1 MWDFRQGMGVHSEG
15 WPPQDNGPS
24 VGSVKKGVKNQ
35 NADDICSRQIDTAP
49 LIPGLAA
56 HDLNC
61 KWWAALA
68 SLLSV
73 GRWRGCS
80 HSVQA
85 PSLSPSWISP
95 PPPEQ
100 WVWSPR
106 PEPCL
111 WGTQLT
117 HCLSYHGSEGQED
130 AVALRCTKPP
140 PHSWNLK
147 GPLDSIQGEREL
159 ASFKTQLMGF
169 LLLNVFHKWDLLAFR
184 RFLF

>member
-1 MWDFRQGMGVHSEG
+1 MWDFGQGTREHSEG
-15 WPPQDNGPS
+15 WPPQDNGS
-24 VGSVKKGVKNQ
+24 CVGSVRKGVKNQ

-73 GRWRGCS
+73 GRRRGCS

-85 PSLSPSWISP
+85 PSLYPSWISP

-117 HCLSYHGSEGQED
+117 HCLPHHGRPGGRSS
-130 AVALRCTKPP
+130 AKVHRA
-140 PHSWNLK
+140 PHPTHETWK
-147 GPLDSIQGEREL
+147 GPSTLARERGSSPHL
-159 ASFKTQLMGF
+159 KP
-169 LLLNVFHKWDLLAFR
+169 N
-184 RFLF
+184 

>member
-15 WPPQDNGPS
+15 WPPKDNGPS

-61 KWWAALA
+61 KWRAALA
-68 SLLSV
+68 SRLSV

-111 WGTQLT
+111 WGTQLA
-117 HCLSYHGSEGQED
+117 HCLPHHGREGQED
-130 AVALRCTKPP
+130 ALVQRCTKPP
-140 PHSWNLK
+140 PRLRNLK